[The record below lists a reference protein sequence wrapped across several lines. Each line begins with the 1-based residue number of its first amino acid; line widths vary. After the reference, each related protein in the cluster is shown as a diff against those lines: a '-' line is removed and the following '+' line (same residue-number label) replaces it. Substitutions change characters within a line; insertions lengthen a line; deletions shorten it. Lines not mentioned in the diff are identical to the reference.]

1 MSKVSVITT
10 VYNET
15 LNQVKRAIESVKDQS
30 SSIEYVQHV
39 IVIDNPGYDYIEY
52 LNDLPQKMN
61 TDSFSLEIYV
71 NDKNIGLAQSL
82 NRAIKLSKFELLAR
96 LDSDD
101 WMNNDRLLQQSAMF
115 QEREVD
121 IVYTDTLEY
130 EGSRQNAVYL
140 NSLNEDKVATL
151 LPLRNF
157 IIHSSVM
164 FKKSI
169 LREIGLYRD
178 LVPAEDYDLWL
189 RMLNSGKKFGYIPM
203 PLTSREIRLE
213 SISNSDLNLQMRM
226 ADFVR
231 YINKQGLES
240 IKEKPRKM
248 DNQKKLD
255 KINKKIIKFRSTKG
269 LKKIIIG
276 TTSIFILKSSI
287 NDVIYKLKLQFS
299 SR

>member
-15 LNQVKRAIESVKDQS
+15 LDQVVRAINSVKKQS
-30 SSIEYVQHV
+30 ESIEYVQHI
-39 IVIDNPGYDYIEY
+39 IVIDNPAYDHIDY
-52 LNDLPQKMN
+52 LNDLSQKMN
-61 TDSFSLEIYV
+61 TERFSLDILV

-82 NRAIKLSKFELLAR
+82 NKAIKHSEFELLAR

-115 QEREVD
+115 HESDLD

-130 EGSRQNAVYL
+130 EGAGQNAVYL
-140 NSLNEDKVATL
+140 KSLGENKITTL

-169 LREIGLYRD
+169 LSEIGLYRD

-189 RMLNSGKKFGYIPM
+189 RMLNSGKKFGYIPKA
-203 PLTSREIRLE
+203 LTSREIRIE

-231 YINKQGLES
+231 YINKRGLDS
-240 IKEKPRKM
+240 IKTKPEKMK
-248 DNQKKLD
+248 DKKKLN
-255 KINKKIIKFRSTKG
+255 KINMRIKKFRSAKG
-269 LKKIIIG
+269 VCKIVIG
-276 TTSIFILKSSI
+276 FTSIFILKSSF
-287 NDVIYKLKLQFS
+287 NDLIYNIKLRLSK
-299 SR
+299 